1 MSELWSPSELELRDL
16 PQDGVL
22 QARLETALADHLAQ
36 ASGEGVRFRL
46 ASPDDELA
54 LRALYDAHPMHL
66 SDFDLIYDRSPDFF
80 SLMRARG
87 VAHTLVVAERDG
99 RLVGTGATSL
109 RRGTWAGREDVLLAY
124 LGDLRVAFDR
134 RLMLR
139 WRKFYAGCL
148 LRFQRDV
155 GVEAMLTAVLGD
167 NLMAQQSLAN
177 ERKRTPYRYASCGNL
192 TMLNVLGRWRRP
204 TPRGQVCWG
213 EAALVDAQELRRADL
228 LDHRVWAPGGVP
240 VSVRDASGRPILALR
255 IVSPD
260 SRKRMRLSRTGRGF
274 QMARSLSRTLGSP
287 LPNEGESLRT
297 LYAFQ
302 VTFATVLP
310 GPLRAQALFDVAH
323 TVMDQG
329 ELRARE
335 IFALPLP
342 ATVGVVQAARAGL
355 IAQATSVKLFEVE
368 AIMDLGS
375 SLHVPVGESPSRDV
389 AFEMAWV

>member
-1 MSELWSPSELELRDL
+1 
-16 PQDGVL
+16 
-22 QARLETALADHLAQ
+22 
-36 ASGEGVRFRL
+36 
-46 ASPDDELA
+46 
-54 LRALYDAHPMHL
+54 
-66 SDFDLIYDRSPDFF
+66 
-80 SLMRARG
+80 
-87 VAHTLVVAERDG
+87 
-99 RLVGTGATSL
+99 
-109 RRGTWAGREDVLLAY
+109 
-124 LGDLRVAFDR
+124 
-134 RLMLR
+134 
-139 WRKFYAGCL
+139 
-148 LRFQRDV
+148 
-155 GVEAMLTAVLGD
+155 
-167 NLMAQQSLAN
+167 
-177 ERKRTPYRYASCGNL
+177 
-192 TMLNVLGRWRRP
+192 MLNVLGRWRRP